1 MAGHLENAGATS
13 AINSLLRLR
22 ASSSCAAAISR
33 TATAVSLRTLLGD
46 SVAPPSAAVSSVAS
60 IPSRLRDSHACKVGE
75 SNSARRLIKC
85 CKNSRERGATGEEG
99 GGVLV
104 GFLLVEEVVAA
115 ADSVVAVESRLATS
129 CSSFSAF
136 SCVFLLVEFS
146 SRRTITAKSP
156 RASCPSTI
164 APP

>member
-1 MAGHLENAGATS
+1 ML
-13 AINSLLRLR
+13 
-22 ASSSCAAAISR
+22 
-33 TATAVSLRTLLGD
+33 
-46 SVAPPSAAVSSVAS
+46 
-60 IPSRLRDSHACKVGE
+60 
-75 SNSARRLIKC
+75 
-85 CKNSRERGATGEEG
+85 
-99 GGVLV
+99 
-104 GFLLVEEVVAA
+104 GFLLVEEVAAAAAAA